1 MKNNFKK
8 IKNIILM
15 YFQIKYTLKNNHNYT
30 FKQTFSYPN
39 LKLCHGHDF

>member
-15 YFQIKYTLKNNHNYT
+15 YFQMKNTLKNNHNYT
-30 FKQTFSYPN
+30 FKQAFSYPN